1 MSLFKPPSTLNL
13 EGNVADN
20 WRKWKQRFQL
30 YMEASGSTKT
40 PKRRRNISSSYRKR
54 STGNLQHIL
63 VIDRGA
69 KARRLIPEI

>member
-1 MSLFKPPSTLNL
+1 MLQITGVSGNTISTVHGSFRIN
-13 EGNVADN
+13 EET
-20 WRKWKQRFQL
+20 RKATSR
-30 YMEASGSTKT
+30 Y
-40 PKRRRNISSSYRKR
+40 ISSSHRRR